1 MKATTVP
8 TDSVRRHVRFAPL
21 LAGLTIV
28 TGADPAPLAAPQ
40 PPTTLVVFVTVDQMR
55 ADYLPRFA
63 AQLTSGLGRLI
74 RGGAWFTDGDLD
86 YANTE
91 TAVGHATVLSGR
103 FPRHTGIVSNERGVP
118 DSAFPL
124 LEARGPGASPLRF
137 RGTTLID
144 WMRVRDPGARALSV
158 SRKDRAAILPLG
170 RARGAVFWYAEPD
183 GPFTTST
190 YYMDT
195 LPTWVRTFNA
205 RRLPQRAAGRA
216 WTLLLPDSAYPEP
229 DSVPIEGGGRD
240 FVFPHLLTADSA
252 RAAGDVIQYPWMD
265 QITLDFALAGVEAL
279 GLGHGPGTDLL
290 AISLSS
296 TDAVGHRYGP
306 DSREI
311 HDQILRL
318 DRALGAF
325 IDSLY
330 RLRDSAR
337 IVIALTG
344 DHGVGPFPELYAA
357 RTGRPAGHV
366 SLRGPITE
374 ARRALTAQGAPTRA
388 FRIESNAL
396 WVDRAPL
403 RAAGVAVDSLI
414 AAFVDLAR
422 RVPGVARV
430 DRVAALAGADTLH
443 DTIARRWVHALPPDL
458 PIEAVVTLEPYWV
471 WGRAADVQHG
481 GPHDYDTHVPVV
493 FYGPSFRP
501 GRYPDP
507 VRVVDMAPTIAAAIG
522 VTPSGALD
530 GHVLRAALRA
540 APALDRR

>member
-1 MKATTVP
+1 
-8 TDSVRRHVRFAPL
+8 
-21 LAGLTIV
+21 
-28 TGADPAPLAAPQ
+28 
-40 PPTTLVVFVTVDQMR
+40 MR
-55 ADYLPRFA
+55 ADYLTRFA
-63 AQLTSGLGRLI
+63 SQLRGGLGRLI
-74 RGGAWFTDGDLD
+74 RGGAWFTDADLD

-91 TAVGHATVLSGR
+91 TAVGHATGLSGR
-103 FPRHTGIVSNERGVP
+103 FPSHTGIVSNERGVP
-118 DSAFPL
+118 DTTAPL
-124 LEARGPGASPLRF
+124 VGARGPGASPRRF
-137 RGTTLID
+137 RGTALLD
-144 WMRVRDPGARALSV
+144 WIRARHPEARALSV

-170 RARGAVFWYAEPD
+170 RARAAVFWYAEPD

-195 LPTWVRTFNA
+195 LPAWVRAFNA
-205 RRLPQRAAGRA
+205 RRLPQRSAGRV
-216 WTLLLPDSAYPEP
+216 WTLLLPDSAYGEP

-240 FVFPHLLTADSA
+240 FMFPHVLAADSA
-252 RAAGDVIQYPWMD
+252 RAARDVIQYPWMD
-265 QITLDFALAGVEAL
+265 QITLDFALAGVGAL
-279 GLGHGPGTDLL
+279 GLGRGPATDLL
-290 AISLSS
+290 SVSLSS
-296 TDAVGHRYGP
+296 TDAIGHRYGP

-337 IVIALTG
+337 IVVALTG

-374 ARRALTAQGAPTRA
+374 ARRALTARGAPLGA

-403 RAAGVAVDSLI
+403 RAAGVDVDSLV
-414 AAFVDLAR
+414 AAFADLVRA
-422 RVPGVARV
+422 VPGVARV

-443 DTIARRWVHALPPDL
+443 DAIARRWLHALAPDF

-471 WGRAADVQHG
+471 WGRAADAQHG
-481 GPHDYDTHVPVV
+481 GPHDYDTHVPMVY
-493 FYGPSFRP
+493 YGPPFRP
-501 GRYPDP
+501 GRYSDP
-507 VRVVDMAPTIAAAIG
+507 VRVVDLAPTVAAAIS
-522 VTPSGALD
+522 VRPTDQLD
-530 GHVLRAALRA
+530 GHALREA
-540 APALDRR
+540 LRSAPTTSRAP

>member
-1 MKATTVP
+1 MNAATVATGAI
-8 TDSVRRHVRFAPL
+8 RRQLRFAPL
-21 LAGLTIV
+21 LAGALV
-28 TGADPAPLAAPQ
+28 AGAAPV
-40 PPTTLVVFVTVDQMR
+40 PLPSPPTPTTLVVFVTVDQMR

-63 AQLTSGLGRLI
+63 PQLTGGLGRLI

-118 DSAFPL
+118 DSAAPL
-124 LEARGPGASPLRF
+124 LGAQGPGASPWRF

-144 WMRVRDPGARALSV
+144 WIRAHHPAARALSV

-170 RARGAVFWYAEPD
+170 RARAAVFWYAEPD

-195 LPTWVRTFNA
+195 LPAWVRAFNA
-205 RRLPQRAAGRA
+205 RRLPQRSAGRA
-216 WTLLLPDSAYPEP
+216 WTLLRPDSAYPEP
-229 DSVPIEGGGRD
+229 DSVPIEGGGRN
-240 FVFPHLLTADSA
+240 FVFPHVLAADSA
-252 RAAGDVIQYPWMD
+252 RAARDVIQYPWMD
-265 QITLDFALAGVEAL
+265 QITLDFALAGVEAM
-279 GLGHGPGTDLL
+279 GLGHGPATDLL

-357 RTGRPAGHV
+357 RTGGSTGHASLRQPITTIRDGLAARGVPAG
-366 SLRGPITE
+366 
-374 ARRALTAQGAPTRA
+374 A
-388 FRIESNAL
+388 FRIESNTL
-396 WVDRAPL
+396 WVDRASL
-403 RAAGVAVDSLI
+403 RAAGVDVDSLV
-414 AAFVDLAR
+414 AAFADLAR

-430 DRVAALAGADTLH
+430 DRLADLSRADTVH
-443 DTIARRWVHALPPDL
+443 DAIARRWYHALPPDL
-458 PIEAVVTLEPYWV
+458 PIEAVVTLQPHWV
-471 WGRAADVQHG
+471 WGRAADAQHG

-493 FYGPSFRP
+493 FYGPPFRP

-530 GHVLRAALRA
+530 GDVLRAALPA
-540 APALDRR
+540 APSRDRP